1 MLLLVSQSGYHLMA
15 VQALEEHFDVDL
27 HLHEVVVGVRGE
39 SVPARVQPK
48 RGAARYGEVKRHI
61 GGLLKKSQLLQ
72 DSSMFSLGS
81 AHFVEELDVQISKWR
96 DRHCKL
102 FSQSNL

>member
-1 MLLLVSQSGYHLMA
+1 M
-15 VQALEEHFDVDL
+15 DV

-102 FSQSNL
+102 FSQSNLGENYEGTS